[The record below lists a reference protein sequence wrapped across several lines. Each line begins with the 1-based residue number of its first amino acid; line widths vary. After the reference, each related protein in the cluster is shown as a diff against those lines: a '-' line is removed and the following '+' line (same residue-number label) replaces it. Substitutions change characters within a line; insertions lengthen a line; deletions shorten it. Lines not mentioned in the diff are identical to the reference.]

1 MSSLKNYLKKIEFL
15 RKTKYLLTIF
25 DTSVSQE
32 NIILQEYFPFK
43 DKIFVEKKT
52 IKLRRFKS
60 RDPRFLKL
68 RVRSDDFLILVEQF
82 SSKIS
87 KCLTKW
93 SDNFRF
99 ELDYVN

>member
-32 NIILQEYFPFK
+32 NFILREYFPFK
-43 DKIFVEKKT
+43 DKFLWKKTT

-60 RDPRFLKL
+60 
-68 RVRSDDFLILVEQF
+68 
-82 SSKIS
+82 
-87 KCLTKW
+87 
-93 SDNFRF
+93 
-99 ELDYVN
+99 